1 MKKKLPIYQIG
12 DTFDLDVIGENTN
25 GEYLE
30 KTISVK
36 VDSVQISD
44 DLQLLDPDKIPQEW
58 AEAIDA
64 DGKLATNTLNYVKS
78 GDESIPWMKL

>member
-1 MKKKLPIYQIG
+1 MKI
-12 DTFDLDVIGENTN
+12 TN

-30 KTISVK
+30 KTISAK

-64 DGKLATNTLNYVKS
+64 DGSYLQTH
-78 GDESIPWMKL
+78 